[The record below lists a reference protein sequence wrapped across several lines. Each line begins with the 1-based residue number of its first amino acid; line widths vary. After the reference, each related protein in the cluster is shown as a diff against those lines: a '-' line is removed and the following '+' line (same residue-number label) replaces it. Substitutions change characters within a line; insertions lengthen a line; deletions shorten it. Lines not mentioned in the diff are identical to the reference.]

1 MSSMMQA
8 QKEARLDQLRAEM
21 SWELAR
27 HQLAHKKLH
36 DRFLSPVQQ
45 NRFVVKAFLTNH
57 QVAAMRFPVPSKESA
72 TFLAANL
79 FYPLGKSVAWA
90 KRARSVHTPKDGPLQ
105 GTEQGDE
112 SEVLPQLQSLPETPQ
127 QPETSRTMAR
137 SESMSSTR
145 MKLQA
150 ALSKAEARNQ
160 IVEARK
166 AEWNELLAAKPDEKF
181 ISPADAKVSLVS
193 VACRGWPVH

>member
-1 MSSMMQA
+1 MQA
-8 QKEARLDQLRAEM
+8 QKEARLNQLRAEM

-36 DRFLSPVQQ
+36 DRFLLPIQQ
-45 NRFVVKAFLTNH
+45 NRFVVKAFLTHH

-72 TFLAANL
+72 TFLASNL

-90 KRARSVHTPKDGPLQ
+90 KRARSVHTPKEGPLQ
-105 GTEQGDE
+105 GTEQPGNEDAPAE
-112 SEVLPQLQSLPETPQ
+112 IQSLPETPQ
-127 QPETSRTMAR
+127 QPEVTRTMAR

-160 IVEARK
+160 VVEARK
-166 AEWNELLAAKPDEKF
+166 AEWNALLAAKPDEKF
-181 ISPADAKVSLVS
+181 ISPADAKVCVFFWF
-193 VACRGWPVH
+193 A